1 MGRGH
6 SKAGGSM
13 ASFTAAVMNSP
24 QTALNQLSKVIK
36 HGQIDTASFTVNGS
50 AVSSQYV
57 TLNNGSDRIDIYFDS
72 RFEPTQTTPPVKPIK
87 VGIYATVWENGNAV
101 AFRILTETK
110 TKNLKNAKK
119 NYDSVLDIWK
129 KATKQKQITF

>member
-1 MGRGH
+1 MGRGR
-6 SKAGGSM
+6 SKAGG
-13 ASFTAAVMNSP
+13 ARSFILAVMNSP

-57 TLNNGSDRIDIYFDS
+57 MLNNGSDRIDVYFDS
-72 RFEPTQTTPPVKPIK
+72 RFEPTQTTPPSTPIK
-87 VGIYATVWENGNAV
+87 VGIYATVWKNGNAI
-101 AFRILTETK
+101 AFRTLTETK

-119 NYDSVLDIWK
+119 NYDNVLDIWK
-129 KATKQKQITF
+129 KVTKQKQITF